1 MIQKTIIQKIFFF
14 RTLVADILYGMSE
27 NKDIIN
33 GDIIRYLDETPFTMP
48 GKRALNYCL
57 IFNKPFRNIFYYR
70 TRKHHFMRAV
80 CRFFLK
86 PVMTVE
92 ITGGLIGEGFR
103 IDHNYCVIRPHVA
116 GKNLTIRNGV
126 TIGKGKVPNENGL
139 IQPILGDNVDV
150 YPNAVIF
157 GGIRIGNNVKI
168 GAGAVVNKDVPDNC
182 TVVGNPMRIIRYE
195 NGKKSEV

>member
-70 TRKHHFMRAV
+70 TREHHFMRAI
-80 CRFFLK
+80 CRLFLK

-103 IDHNYCVIRPHVA
+103 IDHNYC
-116 GKNLTIRNGV
+116 V